1 MSAWLIALLVLLY
14 VAVIFAVAGW
24 GERLRDDRVLRRHR
38 GLVLSLALA
47 VYCTSWTYYG
57 AVGSGVRHGWDYLA
71 IYLGPL
77 LVFLAAQP
85 FLRKLAFV
93 VRRENITSI
102 AHFISARYGKRRNI
116 ARLAALTCLVVVVPY
131 IALQL
136 KAVADSY
143 RVIAGDAGVPD
154 WWPDAALPS
163 AAVITVFAILFGTR
177 KLKLTEQRRGLMLA
191 IAFESAVKLVALVV
205 LALVVLVALPDH
217 EHSLLAQFAENAH
230 ARGSLD
236 SPGSILEFVV
246 KTVLAMAAIVLL
258 PRQFHMAF
266 VENDDPENLQRARFG
281 FAFYMVAVSLVV
293 VPIAVA
299 GMQLFPG
306 QQASA
311 DSFVLRIPAE
321 SGWPLLSM
329 LVFIGGF
336 SAATSM
342 IIVSTLALSNML
354 SSDLVMPRLLAGRR
368 RTPDADLSGVILFV
382 RRAMIVV
389 VMLLAYGY
397 YSALARNYELAET
410 GLLAFSLV
418 IQLAPA
424 VVGGLYWRQG
434 NAWGVYAG
442 LGAGITLWFL
452 ALILPQLA
460 TLGFSSPAWA
470 AGLSALP
477 GFGPGRLAGGVLLS
491 LGANSALYVL
501 VSLKTRVALTDRLQA
516 AAFVSPALPG
526 PREAVPRSTRLSVA
540 DLQLLLERF
549 VGRLRAAECLQEYG
563 RAQGVEL
570 DLEERCPPA
579 LLTHAE
585 RELAA
590 VIGAPSALAVISAVL
605 EHRQLGVEDVVTL
618 FDDTSQAIR
627 FSRTILNSTL
637 EHLSMGVSVVDRDLK
652 LVAWNRAYLR
662 LFDYPDGM
670 IKVGTPVADIVRYNA
685 QRGLCGP
692 GDIEAHV
699 QKRIAHLQNGTAHVF
714 QRIMPD
720 GRVVE
725 MRGNPIPG
733 GGFVTSFN
741 DISAHVK
748 TVIEL
753 AEARDSLEVRVN
765 ERTQQIS
772 EMNNEL
778 IGEVQRRRETEQ
790 QLLQAKA
797 EAEAANASKTRF
809 LALASHDILQPLN
822 AARLF
827 TAALASATEDRRG
840 AIIAQLDKSLSASEE
855 LISTLLEIARLE
867 DGRMKPVLQDVNLK
881 ELLSQLAGE
890 FDLLARQKGLQL
902 SVRIPEYIVR
912 TDPTYLRRILQNL
925 LSNAVKYT
933 PAGTIQLGGSVSGD
947 RLTLEVRDTGPGI
960 SAHDLP
966 HIFEDFY
973 RVQATASGQQG
984 LGLGLGV
991 VARMARLLG
1000 HDIHVDSEV
1009 GKGTVFT
1016 LALGVVARIGK
1027 AESSPAAAEAPAR
1040 PLPGLTVVCI
1050 DDDSTNLA
1058 AMQALLEQWQIT
1070 CAACFHSPEEAMAA
1084 ARGSPAPDLVLV
1096 DYQLGR
1102 GVDGLELF
1110 ARLREHWPTVDGIL
1124 VSAAAEAD
1132 LAARAKAAGMLFLP
1146 KPLKPAAL
1154 RASLTHLRNLRRIN
1168 A

>member
-14 VAVIFAVAGW
+14 VGVIFAVAGW
-24 GERLRDDRVLRRHR
+24 GERLRDDRLFRRHG

-71 IYLGPL
+71 IYIGPV
-77 LVFLAAQP
+77 LVFLFAQP
-85 FLRKLAFV
+85 FLRKLALV
-93 VRRENITSI
+93 TRRENITSI

-143 RVIAGDAGVPD
+143 RVLAGAGGMPT
-154 WWPDAALPS
+154 WWHDAALPS

-177 KLKLTEQRRGLMLA
+177 KLRLTEQRRGLLLA
-191 IAFESAVKLVALVV
+191 IAFESAVKLVAL
-205 LALVVLVALPDH
+205 LALAVAAVLLLRQQDSSMLEVFARNARDH
-217 EHSLLAQFAENAH
+217 
-230 ARGSLD
+230 GSLAN
-236 SPGSILEFVV
+236 PGAVLEMLV
-246 KTVLAMAAIVLL
+246 KTGLAMAAIVLL

-266 VENDDPENLQRARFG
+266 IENDDPDNLRRASAG
-281 FAFYMVAVSLVV
+281 FIFYMVAVSVV
-293 VPIAVA
+293 VIPIAVA

-342 IIVSTLALSNML
+342 IIVSTLALSTML
-354 SSDLVMPRLLAGRR
+354 SSDLVMPRLLAGRH
-368 RTPDADLSGVILFV
+368 RTPDTDLSRTILFV
-382 RRAMIVV
+382 RRSMIVL
-389 VMLLAYGY
+389 VMALAYGY

-424 VVGGLYWRQG
+424 VIGGLYWRQG

-442 LGAGITLWFL
+442 LGAGISLWFF

-460 TLGFSSPAWA
+460 TLGFSSPASVAW
-470 AGLSALP
+470 LSALP
-477 GFGPGRLAGGVLLS
+477 GFGPGRLSGGVLLS
-491 LGANSALYVL
+491 LAVNTALYVA
-501 VSLKTRVALTDRLQA
+501 VSLRTRVGLTDRLQA
-516 AAFVSPALPG
+516 AAFVAPALPA
-526 PREAVPRSTRLSVA
+526 PREQLVRPTRISIA
-540 DLQLLLERF
+540 DLQQLLERF
-549 VGRLRAAECLQEYG
+549 VGRVRAAESLQDYFRQSG
-563 RAQGVEL
+563 HQHEL
-570 DLEERCPPA
+570 EQRCPPG
-579 LLTHAE
+579 LLAHAE
-585 RELAA
+585 RELAG

-637 EHLSMGVSVVDRDLK
+637 EHLSMGVSVVDKDMT
-652 LVAWNRAYLR
+652 LVAWNRAYLK
-662 LFDYPDGM
+662 LFGYPEGL
-670 IKVGTPVADIVRYNA
+670 IHVGKPVADIVRFNA
-685 QRGLCGP
+685 ERGLFGP
-692 GDIEAHV
+692 GSVEDHV
-699 QKRIAHLQNGTAHVF
+699 EKRISHLRNGTAHVF

-720 GRVVE
+720 GKVVE

-753 AEARDSLEVRVN
+753 AEARDSLEARVH
-765 ERTQQIS
+765 ERTQKIS
-772 EMNNEL
+772 EMNTEL
-778 IGEVQRRRETEQ
+778 ISEIQRRRETER

-827 TAALASATEDRRG
+827 TAALAAATGERRA
-840 AIIAQLDKSLSASEE
+840 AILAQLDKSLSASEE

-867 DGRMKPVLQDVNLK
+867 DGRMKPDLQPVNLR
-881 ELLSQLAGE
+881 ELLSQLADE
-890 FDLLARQKGLQL
+890 YELLASQKGLQL
-902 SVRIPEYIVR
+902 WVRIPEYVVL

-933 PAGTIQLGGSVSGD
+933 PAGKIMLSGSVKGD
-947 RLTLEVRDTGPGI
+947 VLTLEVRDTGPGI
-960 SAHDLP
+960 AEQDLP

-973 RVQATASGQQG
+973 RVQSTASGQQG

-1000 HDIHVDSEV
+1000 HEIRVESAL
-1009 GKGTVFT
+1009 GQGTVFT
-1016 LALGVVARIGK
+1016 LGLEVVARSGR
-1027 AESSPAAAEAPAR
+1027 AESAPAPSEVAAR
-1040 PLPGLTVVCI
+1040 PLPGLSVACI

-1058 AMQALLEQWQIT
+1058 AMQALLEQWQIH
-1070 CAACFHSPEEAMAA
+1070 CLGSFQSPEAA
-1084 ARGSPAPDLVLV
+1084 IEHARVAPAPDLVLV

-1102 GVDGLELF
+1102 GMDGLELF
-1110 ARLREHWPTVDGIL
+1110 TRLREHWPTVDGIL
-1124 VSAAAEAD
+1124 VSAAAEPD
-1132 LAARAKAAGMLFLP
+1132 LGARAKALGMLFLS

-1154 RASLTHLRNLRRIN
+1154 RASLNHLRNQRRLTV
-1168 A
+1168 

>member
-14 VAVIFAVAGW
+14 VGVIFAVAGW
-24 GERLRDDRVLRRHR
+24 GERLRDDRLFRRHG

-71 IYLGPL
+71 IYIGPV
-77 LVFLAAQP
+77 LVFLFAQP
-85 FLRKLAFV
+85 FLRKLALV
-93 VRRENITSI
+93 TRRENITSI
-102 AHFISARYGKRRNI
+102 AHFISARYGKRRNM

-143 RVIAGDAGVPD
+143 RVLAGAGGMPT
-154 WWPDAALPS
+154 WWHDAALPS
-163 AAVITVFAILFGTR
+163 AAVIAVFAILFGTR
-177 KLKLTEQRRGLMLA
+177 KLRLTEQRRGLLLA
-191 IAFESAVKLVALVV
+191 IAFESAVKLVAL
-205 LALVVLVALPDH
+205 LALAVAALW
-217 EHSLLAQFAENAH
+217 LLRDQDSSMLQVFARNA
-230 ARGSLD
+230 RDSGSLA
-236 SPGSILEFVV
+236 SPAAVLEMLV
-246 KTVLAMAAIVLL
+246 KTGLAMAAIVLL

-266 VENDDPENLQRARFG
+266 IENDDPANLQRARFG
-281 FAFYMVAVSLVV
+281 FIFYMVVVSLVV
-293 VPIAVA
+293 IPIAVV

-321 SGWPLLSM
+321 SGWHVMSL

-354 SSDLVMPRLLAGRR
+354 SSDLVMPRLLAGHR
-368 RTPDADLSGVILFV
+368 RTPGADLSRTILLV
-382 RRAMIVV
+382 RRSMIVV
-389 VMLLAYGY
+389 VMALAYGY

-424 VVGGLYWRQG
+424 VIGGLYWRRG

-442 LGAGITLWFL
+442 LGAGISLWFF

-460 TLGFSSPAWA
+460 LLGFSSPASVAW
-470 AGLSALP
+470 LSALP

-491 LGANSALYVL
+491 LGVNTLLYVA
-501 VSLKTRVALTDRLQA
+501 VSLRSHVGLTDRLQA
-516 AAFVSPALPG
+516 AAFVTPALPAA
-526 PREAVPRSTRLSVA
+526 REQLVRPTRISIA
-540 DLQLLLERF
+540 DLQQLLERF
-549 VGRLRAAECLQEYG
+549 VGRARAVESLQDYFRQSGYEPDM
-563 RAQGVEL
+563 E
-570 DLEERCPPA
+570 DRCPPG
-579 LLTHAE
+579 LLAHAE
-585 RELAA
+585 RELAG

-637 EHLSMGVSVVDRDLK
+637 EHLSMGVSVVDKDMK
-652 LVAWNRAYLR
+652 LVAWNRAYLQ
-662 LFDYPDGM
+662 LFGYPDGM
-670 IKVGTPVADIVRYNA
+670 IHVGKPIADIVRFNA
-685 QRGLCGP
+685 ERGLFGP
-692 GDIEAHV
+692 GTIDEHV
-699 QKRIAHLQNGTAHVF
+699 EKRISHLRNGTAHVF

-720 GRVVE
+720 GKVVE

-741 DISAHVK
+741 DISEHVNN
-748 TVIEL
+748 VIAL
-753 AEARDSLEVRVN
+753 AEARDSLEVRVQ
-765 ERTQQIS
+765 ERTQKIS
-772 EMNNEL
+772 EMNMEL
-778 IGEVQRRRETEQ
+778 ISEVQRRRETEQ

-827 TAALASATEDRRG
+827 TAALAAATGERRG
-840 AIIAQLDKSLSASEE
+840 AILAQLDKSLSASEE

-867 DGRMKPVLQDVNLK
+867 DGRLKPDLQPVNLK
-881 ELLSQLAGE
+881 ELLSQLADE
-890 FDLLARQKGLQL
+890 YELLASQKGLQL
-902 SVRIPEYIVR
+902 WVRLPEYVVR

-933 PAGTIQLGGSVSGD
+933 PAGKIMLSGSVTGD

-960 SAHDLP
+960 AAQDLP

-973 RVQATASGQQG
+973 RVQSTASGQQG

-1000 HDIHVDSEV
+1000 HEIRVESML
-1009 GKGTVFT
+1009 GQGTVFT
-1016 LALGVVARIGK
+1016 LVLDMVAHPGL
-1027 AESSPAAAEAPAR
+1027 AVSAPAPVEVAVR
-1040 PLPGLTVVCI
+1040 PLPGLSVVCI

-1058 AMQALLEQWQIT
+1058 AMEALLEQWQIT
-1070 CAACFHSPEEAMAA
+1070 CSACFQTPEAA
-1084 ARGSPAPDLVLV
+1084 LEHARNAPAPDLVLV

-1102 GVDGLELF
+1102 GMDGLELYSQ
-1110 ARLREHWPTVDGIL
+1110 LRERWPTVDGIL

-1132 LAARAKAAGMLFLP
+1132 LGTRAKARGMLFLP

-1154 RASLTHLRNLRRIN
+1154 RASLNHLRNQRRVTP
-1168 A
+1168 